1 VTSSV
6 QTRRRAAGPDAQ
18 GGATS
23 RPRGRWTGRRAA
35 LAAAVLLAA
44 AAGPAAA
51 QQRRPQTRPQPRPQ
65 PRAQAGRIAYDSYT
79 LPNGLTVVLSEDHTV
94 PVVTVD
100 VWYHVGSANER
111 MGRSGFA
118 HLFEHMMFQGSA
130 HVKKSEHM
138 QFVERA
144 GGSMNGST
152 TEDRTNY
159 FETLPSNRLN
169 LGLWLE
175 ADRMRSLAVTQANLE
190 NQRQTVEEERRL
202 GVDNQPYGRA
212 FEEGPTLPFDSAT
225 CFAYSHS
232 VIGSMTDLD
241 SARVED
247 VQAFFRQ
254 FYAPNNAVLA
264 VVGDFDPAEVRQLVQ
279 RYYGD
284 IPRAEAAAPVTC
296 QARYGSGARRFEM
309 TDDKANLPLVALLY
323 RVPQKNDPDAPALD
337 LLSTIL
343 AGGESSRL
351 NLRLVRQEQAAMQAF
366 GYTDLRRSAGLL
378 MVAAVDNQGVA
389 ASRVEQLLNEE
400 VDKVRNDSI
409 PQAELTKAQNQYRAA
424 VVRQRQTSMGVA
436 EALQSA
442 LWFDGSL
449 EDANADVQRYLAVT
463 TADLHR
469 VAQRYLAPEN
479 RLTLVVNPPAQRQ
492 GGN

>member
-1 VTSSV
+1 V
-6 QTRRRAAGPDAQ
+6 
-18 GGATS
+18 
-23 RPRGRWTGRRAA
+23 
-35 LAAAVLLAA
+35 
-44 AAGPAAA
+44 PAAA
-51 QQRRPQTRPQPRPQ
+51 QE
-65 PRAQAGRIAYDSYT
+65 QAGRITYDSYS
-79 LPNGLTVVLSEDHTV
+79 LPNGLTVVLSEDHAV
-94 PVVTVD
+94 PVVTVN
-100 VWYHVGSANER
+100 VWFHVGSANER

-138 QFVERA
+138 QLVERA

-175 ADRMRSLAVTQANLE
+175 ADRMRSLAVTQANFE
-190 NQRQTVEEERRL
+190 NQHQTVKEERRL
-202 GVDNQPYGRA
+202 GVDNQPYGKA
-212 FEEGPTLPFDSAT
+212 FDEGPTIPFDTAT

-232 VIGSMTDLD
+232 VIGSMADLD

-254 FYAPNNAVLA
+254 FYAPNNAVLT
-264 VVGDFDPAEVRQLVQ
+264 VVGDFDPAEARTLIE

-284 IPRAEAAAPVTC
+284 IPRAEAASPVAC
-296 QARYGSGARRFEM
+296 AARYGSGARRFEM
-309 TDDKANLPLVALLY
+309 TDDKANLPLVAFLY
-323 RVPQKNDPDAPALD
+323 RVPPQNDPDAPALE
-337 LLSTIL
+337 LLSSIL

-351 NLRLVRQEQAAMQAF
+351 NLRLVRGERAAMQAF
-366 GYTDLRRSAGLL
+366 GYPDLRRSAGL
-378 MVAAVDNQGVA
+378 MMFAAVDNQGVPTA
-389 ASRVEQLLNEE
+389 RVEQLLGEE
-400 VDKVRNDSI
+400 IEKARTDSI
-409 PQAELTKAQNQYRAA
+409 PQAELSKAQNQYRAG

-442 LWFDGSL
+442 LWFEGSL
-449 EDANADVQRYLAVT
+449 EAANTDIQHHLAVT

-479 RLTLVVNPPAQRQ
+479 RLTIVVNPPAQRQ

>member
-1 VTSSV
+1 M
-6 QTRRRAAGPDAQ
+6 
-18 GGATS
+18 TS
-23 RPRGRWTGRRAA
+23 RAQPLGRAPACRATAAPPPRGRHRGARCLSIVTAA
-35 LAAAVLLAA
+35 LLVAAAP
-44 AAGPAAA
+44 PAAA
-51 QQRRPQTRPQPRPQ
+51 QQQV
-65 PRAQAGRIAYDSYT
+65 GRIVFQTYT
-79 LPNGLTVVLSEDHTV
+79 LPNGLTVVLSEDHMV
-94 PVVTVD
+94 PVVTVN

-111 MGRSGFA
+111 LGRSGFA

-130 HVKKSEHM
+130 HVRKSEHM
-138 QFVERA
+138 QLVERA

-175 ADRMRSLAVTQANLE
+175 ADRMRSLAVTQGNFE
-190 NQRQTVEEERRL
+190 NQRQTVKEERRL

-232 VIGSMTDLD
+232 VIGSMADLD

-247 VQAFFRQ
+247 VQAFFHR

-264 VVGDFDPAEVRQLVQ
+264 VVGDFDPAEARRLIEQ
-279 RYYGD
+279 YYGD
-284 IPRAEAAAPVTC
+284 IPRAEASAPVEC
-296 QARYGSGARRFEM
+296 QARYNAGARRLEM
-309 TDDKANLPLVALLY
+309 TDDKANLPLVAFLF
-323 RVPQKNDPDAPALD
+323 RVPPQNDADAPALE
-337 LLSTIL
+337 LLMNIL
-343 AGGESSRL
+343 SGGQSSRL
-351 NLRLVRQEQAAMQAF
+351 NLRLVREERAAMQAF
-366 GYTDLRRSAGLL
+366 GFPDLRRSAGLL
-378 MVAAVDNQGVA
+378 IFGAVDNQGVPT
-389 ASRVEQLLNEE
+389 SRVEQLMAEE
-400 VDKVRNDSI
+400 IEKVRSDTI

-424 VVRQRQTSMGVA
+424 TVRQRQTAMGVA

-449 EDANADVQRYLAVT
+449 EAANTDIQRHLAVT

-469 VAQRYLAPEN
+469 VAQRYLAPDN
-479 RLTLVVNPPAQRQ
+479 RLTLVVNPPAQQ

>member
-1 VTSSV
+1 MLL
-6 QTRRRAAGPDAQ
+6 
-18 GGATS
+18 
-23 RPRGRWTGRRAA
+23 
-35 LAAAVLLAA
+35 LAAAVLAA
-44 AAGPAAA
+44 AAPAVA
-51 QQRRPQTRPQPRPQ
+51 QEQ
-65 PRAQAGRIAYDSYT
+65 QAGRITYDTYT
-79 LPNGLTVVLSEDHTV
+79 LPNGLTVVFSEDHAV

-111 MGRSGFA
+111 MRRSGFA

-175 ADRMRSLAVTQANLE
+175 ADRMRSLAITQANFE
-190 NQRQTVEEERRL
+190 NQRSTVKEERRL

-212 FEEGPTLPFDSAT
+212 FDEGPTIPFDTAT

-232 VIGSMTDLD
+232 VIGSMADLD

-247 VQAFFRQ
+247 VQAFFHQ
-254 FYAPNNAVLA
+254 YYAPNNAVLA
-264 VVGDFDPAEVRQLVQ
+264 VVGDFDPAEARALIQQ
-279 RYYGD
+279 YYGD
-284 IPRAEAAAPVTC
+284 VPRAEAAAPVQC
-296 QARYGSGARRFEM
+296 QPRYGAGARRFEM
-309 TDDKANLPLVALLY
+309 TDDKANLPLVAVGY
-323 RVPQKNDPDAPALD
+323 RVPPQNDADAPALE
-337 LLSTIL
+337 LLSSIM

-351 NLRLVRQEQAAMQAF
+351 NLRLVRGERAAVQAF
-366 GYTDLRRSAGLL
+366 GFPDLRRVGGLL
-378 MVAAVDNQGVA
+378 FFGSIANQGVA
-389 ASRVEQLLNEE
+389 IARVEQLLGEE
-400 VDKVRNDSI
+400 IDKVRNDTI
-409 PQAELTKAQNQYRAA
+409 AQAELTKVQNQYRAG
-424 VVRQRQTSMGVA
+424 VVRQRQTAMGVA

-449 EDANADVQRYLAVT
+449 ESANTEIQRHLAVT
-463 TADLHR
+463 TADLRR

-479 RLTLVVNPPAQRQ
+479 RLTLIVNPPAQQ

>member
-1 VTSSV
+1 MTSSV
-6 QTRRRAAGPDAQ
+6 RMHRRTVVPSARRP
-18 GGATS
+18 GA
-23 RPRGRWTGRRAA
+23 PAA
-35 LAAAVLLAA
+35 LRRVTRWAPLLGFALVAAL
-44 AAGPAAA
+44 AGPAAA
-51 QQRRPQTRPQPRPQ
+51 QQ
-65 PRAQAGRIAYDSYT
+65 QAGRIAYESYT
-79 LPNGLTVVLSEDHTV
+79 LPNGLMVVFSEDHTV

-100 VWYHVGSANER
+100 VWYHVGSSNER

-130 HVKKSEHM
+130 NVKKSEHM

-144 GGSMNGST
+144 GGNMNGST

-175 ADRMRSLAVTQANLE
+175 ADRMRSLAVTQANFE
-190 NQRQTVEEERRL
+190 NQRQTVKEERRL

-212 FEEGPTLPFDSAT
+212 FEEGPTLPFDTAT

-232 VIGSMTDLD
+232 VIGSMADLD

-264 VVGDFDPAEVRQLVQ
+264 VVGDFDPAEARGLIQQ
-279 RYYGD
+279 YFGD
-284 IPRAEAAAPVTC
+284 IPRAEAAAPVSC
-296 QARYGSGARRFEM
+296 QARYGTGARRLEM
-309 TDDKANLPLVALLY
+309 TDDKANLPLVAFLY
-323 RVPQKNDPDAPALD
+323 RVPPQNDADAPALE
-337 LLSTIL
+337 LLSSIL
-343 AGGESSRL
+343 AGGQSSRL
-351 NLRLVRQEQAAMQAF
+351 NLRLVRGERAAMQAF
-366 GYTDLRRSAGLL
+366 GFPDLRRTAGLL
-378 MVAAVDNQGVA
+378 MFAAIDNQGVPSA
-389 ASRVEQLLNEE
+389 RVEQLLGEE
-400 VDKVRNDSI
+400 IDRVRNDSI
-409 PQAELTKAQNQYRAA
+409 PQAELAKAKNQYRAG

-436 EALQSA
+436 EALHSA

-449 EDANADVQRYLAVT
+449 ESANTEIERHLAVT
-463 TADLHR
+463 TADLRR

-479 RLTLVVNPPAQRQ
+479 RLTLIVNPPAQQ

>member
-1 VTSSV
+1 VSSRV
-6 QTRRRAAGPDAQ
+6 QTRGRVAVPRPK
-18 GGATS
+18 ATGVPPAC
-23 RPRGRWTGRRAA
+23 PRGARWAPLLGVILLLA
-35 LAAAVLLAA
+35 LAA
-44 AAGPAAA
+44 PAAA
-51 QQRRPQTRPQPRPQ
+51 QQP
-65 PRAQAGRIAYDSYT
+65 AGRITYDSYMLT
-79 LPNGLTVVLSEDHTV
+79 NGLTVVLSEDHTV

-100 VWYHVGSANER
+100 VWYHVGSSNER

-175 ADRMRSLAVTQANLE
+175 ADRMRSLAVTQANFE
-190 NQRQTVEEERRL
+190 NQRQTVKEERRL

-212 FEEGPTLPFDSAT
+212 FEEGPTLPFDTAT

-264 VVGDFDPAEVRQLVQ
+264 VVGDIDPAEARALIQQ
-279 RYYGD
+279 YYGD
-284 IPRAEAAAPVTC
+284 IPRADAAGPVQC
-296 QARYGSGARRFEM
+296 QARYGAGARRFDM
-309 TDDKANLPLVALLY
+309 TDEKANLPLVALLY
-323 RVPQKNDPDAPALD
+323 RVPPGNDPDAPALE
-337 LLSTIL
+337 LLASIL
-343 AGGESSRL
+343 GNGESSRL
-351 NLRLVRQEQAAMQAF
+351 NLRLVRQERAAMQSFAY
-366 GYTDLRRSAGLL
+366 GDLRRSAGLV
-378 MVAAVDNQGVA
+378 MVAAIDNQGVPA
-389 ASRVEQLLNEE
+389 ARVEQLLNDE

-409 PQAELTKAQNQYRAA
+409 PQAELAKAQNQYRAG
-424 VVRQRQTSMGVA
+424 VVRQRQTAMGVA

-442 LWFDGSL
+442 LWFDGAL
-449 EDANADVQRYLAVT
+449 DAANTDIQRHLAVT
-463 TADLHR
+463 TADLRR
-469 VAQRYLAPEN
+469 VAQRYLTPEN
-479 RLTLVVNPPAQRQ
+479 RLTMVVNPPAQPQ